1 MKLGY
6 DLTTEQTQKLVMTT
20 ELVQAIKILQFNAQ
34 ELDTYVNEQLLAN
47 PVLEHAEQDDS
58 VKDAELEDHSSQEDT
73 GQQTEALEEYLWERG
88 LDDISYRQGNYQ
100 QPEQPQNNY
109 EQFTSA
115 EVTLPEHLMFQLQF
129 ACEDEKDRHIGR
141 YIIESLDENGYLTS
155 MPEEMAQLIGV
166 ETEEIERVLAVI
178 NTFEPAGIGAK
189 NLCHCLL
196 IQLGLL
202 DMKTPA
208 MEKMLLE
215 HMDDLAANRLQVIA
229 KNLHIKVKRVQEM
242 VDVVKALNPR
252 PGRMFARDREEPGYI
267 VPDIHVEK
275 IDGSFVVSLNER
287 TVPHLQVSAYY
298 RRVLAQS
305 KDDQKVSEYL
315 TERVNAAVWLIRSI
329 QQRKDTI
336 LNVARTIVE
345 FQEGFFEKGSKYLKT
360 LSLHHVAEK
369 LGIHESTVSRSVNG
383 KYLQCQQGVYELKH
397 FFSAGVQNGSG
408 EGVSSVSIKT
418 MIKELIDQENPAS
431 PYSDQKLVTILQ
443 DKGIGLSRRT
453 VAKYRDEM
461 GILSS
466 SKRKRF

>member
-1 MKLGY
+1 MKLEY

-141 YIIESLDENGYLTS
+141 YIIESLDENGYSTS

-431 PYSDQKLVTILQ
+431 PYSDQKLVIILQ

>member
-73 GQQTEALEEYLWERG
+73 GQQTEALEEHLWERG

>member
-178 NTFEPAGIGAK
+178 NTFEPAGLGAK

-229 KNLHIKVKRVQEM
+229 KSLHIKVKRVQEM

-252 PGRMFARDREEPGYI
+252 PGRMFARDREESGYI

-383 KYLQCQQGVYELKH
+383 KYLQCQQGMYELKH

>member
-73 GQQTEALEEYLWERG
+73 GQQTEALEEHLWERG

-229 KNLHIKVKRVQEM
+229 KSLHIKVKRVQEM

>member
-229 KNLHIKVKRVQEM
+229 KNLHIKVKEV
-242 VDVVKALNPR
+242 
-252 PGRMFARDREEPGYI
+252 
-267 VPDIHVEK
+267 
-275 IDGSFVVSLNER
+275 
-287 TVPHLQVSAYY
+287 
-298 RRVLAQS
+298 
-305 KDDQKVSEYL
+305 
-315 TERVNAAVWLIRSI
+315 
-329 QQRKDTI
+329 
-336 LNVARTIVE
+336 
-345 FQEGFFEKGSKYLKT
+345 
-360 LSLHHVAEK
+360 
-369 LGIHESTVSRSVNG
+369 
-383 KYLQCQQGVYELKH
+383 
-397 FFSAGVQNGSG
+397 
-408 EGVSSVSIKT
+408 
-418 MIKELIDQENPAS
+418 
-431 PYSDQKLVTILQ
+431 
-443 DKGIGLSRRT
+443 
-453 VAKYRDEM
+453 
-461 GILSS
+461 
-466 SKRKRF
+466 

>member
-73 GQQTEALEEYLWERG
+73 GQQTEALEEYLWKRG

-155 MPEEMAQLIGV
+155 MPEEMAQLISV

-408 EGVSSVSIKT
+408 EGMSSVSIKT

>member
-298 RRVLAQS
+298 RRVLTQS

>member
-229 KNLHIKVKRVQEM
+229 KSLHIKVKRVQEM